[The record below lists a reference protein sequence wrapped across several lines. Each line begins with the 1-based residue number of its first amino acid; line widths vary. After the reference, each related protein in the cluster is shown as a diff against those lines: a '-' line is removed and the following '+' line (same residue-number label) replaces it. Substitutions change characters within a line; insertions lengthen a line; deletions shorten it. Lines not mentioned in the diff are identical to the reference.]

1 VLTEAEVTEAY
12 LDLGYDAKKAQA
24 LTEFTIVYEA
34 EEETGVVRTSV
45 LQAYS
50 DGMIDRSKAESMLSA
65 GGYDVTTIGFY
76 LDSVDFRQS
85 LEVTQIKIQN
95 AHKKFIEG
103 LIDET
108 SVHGIIGQLNLPAE
122 RVTALLELWITER
135 ENQVSLPTLAQ
146 IESFYELG
154 ISTID
159 DYTRILKRRGYS
171 DETILWNMQRMDIEK
186 SDKAARE
193 LEKAQADNERLQKSK
208 TSSVYLKDKAKY
220 DLDIASAK
228 AELTDQDIALHGDL
242 SDAEIETIM
251 KRKDEL
257 KKLVQTLNVA
267 KAQLHFDV
275 QKSLD
280 ELVG

>member
-1 VLTEAEVTEAY
+1 
-12 LDLGYDAKKAQA
+12 
-24 LTEFTIVYEA
+24 
-34 EEETGVVRTSV
+34 
-45 LQAYS
+45 
-50 DGMIDRSKAESMLSA
+50 
-65 GGYDVTTIGFY
+65 
-76 LDSVDFRQS
+76 
-85 LEVTQIKIQN
+85 
-95 AHKKFIEG
+95 
-103 LIDET
+103 
-108 SVHGIIGQLNLPAE
+108 
-122 RVTALLELWITER
+122 
-135 ENQVSLPTLAQ
+135 
-146 IESFYELG
+146 
-154 ISTID
+154 
-159 DYTRILKRRGYS
+159 
-171 DETILWNMQRMDIEK
+171 MQRMDIEK